1 MSENARCILQQAGRR
16 ARQGHPLA
24 FTALFALSVFPEQ
37 TLVLLGVVGFAY
49 GGIIATYPAAIAI
62 LFPGEDGPLVSG
74 RIFTAWGTAGLLAP
88 WLAGQFYDWDGSY
101 TPALLLAAGLGIV
114 SAGTVH
120 KIIKQN

>member
-1 MSENARCILQQAGRR
+1 
-16 ARQGHPLA
+16 
-24 FTALFALSVFPEQ
+24 
-37 TLVLLGVVGFAY
+37 VLLGVVGFAY

-62 LFPGEDGPLVSG
+62 LFPGEDGPLASG

-88 WLAGQFYDWDGSY
+88 WLAGQFYDWNGSY